1 MPVVFNKL
9 ATACPPLVVPTTVF
23 TPDVVTFPT
32 DGTQP
37 VGPPWSTS
45 PVVARTLPPVWV
57 PVVNTAIAQADL
69 GGRLG
74 TIGGYGIEFGLQMLD
89 LDSFGLPV
97 TQGVASLDKPVMM
110 PRLSNTDPT
119 VPVGNPNDIA
129 AHVPMVDNQD
139 NYTWLLLGGV
149 LSTVLGSTTPPTGV
163 VAYVG
168 LAHMALGVLTRD
180 GSGVLYRIPGGLWQ
194 RKTADT
200 GMPGDTPPAT
210 ISFINYSL
218 GDNSRWLWDGTAYIQ
233 QASSTISI
241 NDLSP
246 YATTLMLMGG

>member
-1 MPVVFNKL
+1 
-9 ATACPPLVVPTTVF
+9 VPAARCADDGIHT
-23 TPDVVTFPT
+23 DVVTFPT

-37 VGPPWSTS
+37 VGPPWSTP

-57 PVVNTAIAQADL
+57 PVVNTVIAQADL

-139 NYTWLLLGGV
+139 NYIWLGLGGV
-149 LSTVLGSTTPPTGV
+149 LSPVLGSTTPPTGV
-163 VAYVG
+163 VGYVG
-168 LAHMALGVLTRD
+168 LAHMAAGVLTRD

-194 RKTADT
+194 RKTAIR
-200 GMPGDTPPAT
+200 GCRAT
-210 ISFINYSL
+210 RRRL
-218 GDNSRWLWDGTAYIQ
+218 PSRL
-233 QASSTISI
+233 STT
-241 NDLSP
+241 LS
-246 YATTLMLMGG
+246 ATTAGGSGMERRTFSRRRLRFR